1 MKNCEFNFGSSD
13 SQKMETD
20 EKCHPAN
27 ADYHNLSTEEKIDL
41 LIIFSIFLGLIA
53 LAFGVVW
60 GFYK

>member
-20 EKCHPAN
+20 EKYHPAN
-27 ADYHNLSTEEKIDL
+27 ADYRQLSTEDKTDL
-41 LIIFSIFLGLIA
+41 LIIFAFLLGLIA
-53 LAFGVVW
+53 LAFGGVW